1 MGCQFLHMSHT
12 QNTTSENEKTMP
24 ALLKS
29 KNPNNGNW
37 SHWSSINCQNYAGAP
52 SFCDT
57 PGTQTHR
64 NPADIWLIIWA
75 RKLCHMWL
83 HKYRVTNRKCFF
95 QTPSNKQSQW
105 TPRYYQT
112 WNCVDKLWPTRWH
125 KGSNI
130 LGGCRSECILVKTY
144 FLNHE
149 GRSNKQNIGQHI
161 HRVRIRTCVT
171 KKFTIKTW
179 NLETTYPKKLK
190 GKRPMKTH
198 WSSGAL
204 TCAGTFATGAM
215 EKISF
220 EPGNIFTKTSS
231 SVIPGIKM
239 L

>member
-1 MGCQFLHMSHT
+1 MKKQCQLYWNQKIQTMATEATGHQSIVKIMLGLLAFVTPPGLKHIEIRLTYGLLYEHVNCATCGCTNIVSQIVSAFFKPEQQTIPVNPTVLSDLKLRGQTLTHT
-12 QNTTSENEKTMP
+12 
-24 ALLKS
+24 L
-29 KNPNNGNW
+29 
-37 SHWSSINCQNYAGAP
+37 
-52 SFCDT
+52 
-57 PGTQTHR
+57 TQ
-64 NPADIWLIIWA
+64 
-75 RKLCHMWL
+75 RKPH
-83 HKYRVTNRKCFF
+83 
-95 QTPSNKQSQW
+95 
-105 TPRYYQT
+105 
-112 WNCVDKLWPTRWH
+112 
-125 KGSNI
+125 I
-130 LGGCRSECILVKTY
+130 GGCRSECILVKTY